1 MAELNKD
8 GSVRKKPG
16 PKPGTRFRPRG
27 TAPKKPRLPNEPI
40 AYDRTQDEIDD
51 LIGGQVEEPGI
62 GEQLKIDDVY
72 RGVSITWLAQA
83 FGMDKPTVRK
93 RLAHCPPIG
102 KMRDYE
108 IYSLRQAA
116 AYLVEPKIDIGQYL
130 KSLRP
135 VDLPS
140 YLQDTYWSAMLKRQK
155 YEENARQLWRT
166 GDVLAVFGDMAMTF
180 KSTVQLWV
188 ENLDRVYGLTPEMRQ
203 TMTQQ
208 GDNLLEEIHR
218 IMVEAPL
225 KRCTT
230 SSAEEDH
237 GDEEPGAGGS
247 DEL

>member
-1 MAELNKD
+1 MTQLNKD

-27 TAPKKPRLPNEPI
+27 TAPAKEKAKPIL
-40 AYDRTQDEIDD
+40 YDRTQDEIDD
-51 LIGGQVEEPGI
+51 LIGGDVAEPELGD
-62 GEQLKIDDVY
+62 ELRIDDVY

-93 RLAHCPPIG
+93 RLANCPPIG
-102 KMRDYE
+102 KMRTYDV
-108 IYSLRQAA
+108 YSLRQAA
-116 AYLVEPKIDIGQYL
+116 SYLVEPKIDIAQYL

-140 YLQDTYWSAMLKRQK
+140 YLQDAYWSAMLKRQK
-155 YEENARQLWRT
+155 YEENARELWRT
-166 GDVLAVFGDMAMTF
+166 GDVLDVFGEMAMTL

-188 ENLDRVYGLTPEMRQ
+188 ENLDRVHGLTPEMRE

-218 IMVEAPL
+218 IMVEAPS
-225 KRCTT
+225 KRRTT
-230 SSAEEDH
+230 STAEEHH
-237 GDEEPGAGGS
+237 GDDLPDTGDN